1 MAADRGGCAARAG
14 LAADRRLARSPPAAR
29 RPARAFGP
37 RARDERGMT
46 GVPKSAMVLAAGL
59 GTRMRPISDA
69 TPKPLVEIAGQT
81 LLDHA
86 IDRLAA
92 RDHPRIEISKED
104 ELLETGG
111 GVARALPLLG
121 ECFFV
126 VNGDVLWLDG
136 KDHALSRLAAAFDP
150 ARMDAVL
157 LFQRTT
163 NAVGYEGSGD
173 YFLDSLGVPRRRGE
187 REIAPFLFSG
197 VQLLHRRLFDGVA
210 ERRFSLNLLY
220 DRAECAGRLCTIV
233 HDGEW
238 YHIGTPDGLDA
249 TRTRLNSHRIER

>member
-1 MAADRGGCAARAG
+1 MIGA
-14 LAADRRLARSPPAAR
+14 
-29 RPARAFGP
+29 
-37 RARDERGMT
+37 
-46 GVPKSAMVLAAGL
+46 PKSAMVLAAGL
-59 GTRMRPISDA
+59 GTRMRPISD
-69 TPKPLVEIAGQT
+69 TLPKPLVELAGQT

-86 IDRLAA
+86 IDRLAMVGIERVVVNVHYKA
-92 RDHPRIEISKED
+92 DMVIARLAERDHPRIEISRED

-150 ARMDAVL
+150 AQMDAVL

-173 YFLDSLGVPRRRGE
+173 YFLDPLGVPRRRGE
-187 REIAPFLFSG
+187 REIAPYLFSG

-220 DRAECAGRLCTIV
+220 DRAERAGRLSAIV

-249 TRTRLNSHRIER
+249 TRARLTSHRIER

>member
-1 MAADRGGCAARAG
+1 MK
-14 LAADRRLARSPPAAR
+14 
-29 RPARAFGP
+29 
-37 RARDERGMT
+37 GM
-46 GVPKSAMVLAAGL
+46 PKSAMVLAAGL
-59 GTRMRPISDA
+59 GTRMRPISD
-69 TPKPLVEIAGQT
+69 TLPKPLVELAGQT

-86 IDRLAA
+86 IDRLAMVGIERVVVNVHYKA
-92 RDHPRIEISKED
+92 DMVIARLAERDHPRIEISRED

-136 KDHALSRLAAAFDP
+136 KDHALSRLAAAFDT

-163 NAVGYEGSGD
+163 DAVGYEGRGD
-173 YFLDSLGVPRRRGE
+173 YFLDPLGVPRRRGE
-187 REIAPFLFSG
+187 REIAPYLFSG

-220 DRAECAGRLCTIV
+220 DRAERAGRLSAIV

-249 TRTRLNSHRIER
+249 TRSRLNSHRIQR

>member
-1 MAADRGGCAARAG
+1 MK
-14 LAADRRLARSPPAAR
+14 
-29 RPARAFGP
+29 
-37 RARDERGMT
+37 

-59 GTRMRPISDA
+59 GTRMRPITD
-69 TPKPLVEIAGQT
+69 TLPKPLIEIAGRT

-86 IDRLAA
+86 IDRLALAGVERIVVNVHYKAEMVIA
-92 RDHPRIEISKED
+92 RLAERVHPKIEISHED
-104 ELLETGG
+104 VLLETGG
-111 GVARALPLLG
+111 GVAHALPMLG

-126 VNGDVLWLDG
+126 VNADVFWLDG
-136 KDHALSRLAAAFDP
+136 TEHALARLAAAFDP

-173 YFLDSLGVPRRRGE
+173 YFLDPLGVSQRRAE

-197 VQLLHRRLFDGVA
+197 VQLLHRRLFDGIP
-210 ERRFSLNLLY
+210 EQRFSLNLLY
-220 DRAECAGRLCTIV
+220 DRAQRGGRLAAIV

-238 YHIGTPDGLDA
+238 YHVGTPEGLAA
-249 TRTRLNSHRIER
+249 TRARLTSHRIER